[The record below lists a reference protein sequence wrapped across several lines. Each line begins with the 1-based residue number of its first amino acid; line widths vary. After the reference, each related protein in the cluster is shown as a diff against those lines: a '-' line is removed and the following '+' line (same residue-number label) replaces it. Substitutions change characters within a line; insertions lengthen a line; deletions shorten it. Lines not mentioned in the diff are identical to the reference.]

1 MRHRCYNEGRPYC
14 NKLQNDK
21 DDEQTYVEADS
32 EFRENCRKM
41 QNFIDYGC
49 TKNYLI
55 KVLYN
60 HVLFMD

>member
-32 EFRENCRKM
+32 N
-41 QNFIDYGC
+41 
-49 TKNYLI
+49 
-55 KVLYN
+55 
-60 HVLFMD
+60 